1 MATMELT
8 KILRFSAA
16 HRLVSP
22 ALSPAE
28 NRRQYGPCVRGHGH
42 NYALEATVRGVVGP
56 DGMVMDAAVLERA
69 MRTVLDLVDHR
80 DLTSDVPALAGTITT
95 GENLSAAFYR
105 MIERGLPPGCLVR
118 VAVVETENNRFEY
131 EATRETP

>member
-16 HRLVSP
+16 HHLASP

-28 NRRQYGPCVRGHGH
+28 NRRQYGPCFRGHGH
-42 NYALEATVRGVVGP
+42 NYALEATVRGVVGA

-69 MRTVLDLVDHR
+69 MRTVVDLVDHR
-80 DLTSDVPALAGTITT
+80 DLTREVPALAGTATT
-95 GENLSAAFYR
+95 GETLAAAFYG
-105 MIERGLPPGCLVR
+105 MIERALPSGRLVR

-131 EATRETP
+131 EATGEAP

>member
-1 MATMELT
+1 MELT

-28 NRRQYGPCVRGHGH
+28 NDRLYGPCARNHGH
-42 NYALEATVRGVVGP
+42 SYTLEATVRGVVDA
-56 DGMVMDAAVLERA
+56 DGMVMDLTVLERA
-69 MRTVLDLVDHR
+69 MRTVVDLVDHR
-80 DLTSDVPALAGTITT
+80 DLTRDVRPLAGVITT
-95 GENLSAAFYR
+95 GENLAATFYR
-105 MIERGLPPGCLVR
+105 MIDRALPPGRLVR

-131 EATRETP
+131 EATREAR